1 MFWKCRFR
9 YLVLYRDD
17 EQIGL
22 DRSADERFMI
32 DLMTYREL
40 YKAHVDEKKAGWMM
54 LHGTRKRSKSL
65 VLANK
70 TKDLPEA
77 LIRSQLDSEKST
89 DLIYGKGNGLILL
102 VYGGPSTGKTLTAKS
117 VAEIAEKPL
126 YHVTRGDIGTEPDE
140 VEPYL
145 ESVLHLGKIWKG
157 VVLLG
162 EADVF

>member
-1 MFWKCRFR
+1 
-9 YLVLYRDD
+9 
-17 EQIGL
+17 
-22 DRSADERFMI
+22 
-32 DLMTYREL
+32 
-40 YKAHVDEKKAGWMM
+40 M